1 MRLTDVKVTKIE
13 NVGSTK
19 AIASIVFDDAICVRD
34 IRVVEGKMGLLISFP
49 KQKRRD
55 GLVDVA
61 HTINSETREKI
72 QNAILEEYKQIN

>member
-55 GLVDVA
+55 GLVD
-61 HTINSETREKI
+61 SETREKI